1 MKTGRIIVALD
12 FSEVSNALS
21 LVKQLSPD
29 SCALKVGKE
38 LFLCGGPRLV
48 EDLANKGY
56 RVFLDLKFHDIP
68 NTVSKACINAS
79 RMGVWMLNVHA
90 LGGLEMLKAARDAIP
105 KDRPDSP
112 LLLAV
117 TILTSM
123 DDSDLEEIGI
133 EKKIPYMVKK
143 LSSFAKASGF
153 DGVVCSAREAG
164 QIAHDYG
171 NSLIRVTPGIRL
183 DGDSKDE
190 QKRVM
195 TPTEAV
201 RNGASYLVMG
211 RSITQSRNP
220 MAIIDKINTD
230 LLAVDNC

>member
-1 MKTGRIIVALD
+1 MKTGKIIVALD
-12 FSEVSNALS
+12 FSDVSNAVS
-21 LVKQLSPD
+21 FVKQLSPN

-48 EDLANKGY
+48 ESLANRGF

-90 LGGLEMLKAARDAIP
+90 MGGLEMLKAARDAIP

-117 TILTSM
+117 TILTSL
-123 DDSDLEEIGI
+123 DDADLEEIGF

-171 NSLIRVTPGIRL
+171 NSFIRVTPGIRL
-183 DGDSKDE
+183 HGDSIDE

-195 TPTEAV
+195 TPNAAV
-201 RNGASYLVMG
+201 QNGASYLVIG

-220 MAIIDKINTD
+220 MAIIDKINSD
-230 LLAVDNC
+230 LLSVDDY